1 MSKEKLKV
9 VALVAR
15 SPYTDGREIGT
26 FFLSMCMYM
35 AVGGWRALSSHTII
49 QKLYSTILH
58 IFSLFCPVYMCRDS
72 ERWKRSRVIT
82 TNG

>member
-35 AVGGWRALSSHTII
+35 AVGG
-49 QKLYSTILH
+49 
-58 IFSLFCPVYMCRDS
+58 
-72 ERWKRSRVIT
+72 
-82 TNG
+82 